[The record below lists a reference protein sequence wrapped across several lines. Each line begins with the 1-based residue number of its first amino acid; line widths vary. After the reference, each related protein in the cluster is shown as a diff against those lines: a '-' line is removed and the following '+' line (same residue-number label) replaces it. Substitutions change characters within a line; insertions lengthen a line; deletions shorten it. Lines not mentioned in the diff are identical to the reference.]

1 MKVFFLHCFINLL
14 GLTVQADQVCN
25 GVDLDSDCW
34 EEIEDRRRGMNV
46 ALKGKATLSNL
57 YGHGIAYNAIDGNRD
72 GIYDHGSCAHTK
84 VHLSPWWRV
93 DLLQK
98 YKVFS
103 VIITTEVSVPERLD
117 GAEIRIGNSLIDN
130 GVNNPRCDIIS
141 SVPAGFSV
149 TYECNGME
157 GRYVTVVIP
166 GRIGHLILCE
176 VEVYGLPLDS
186 KAQ

>member
-1 MKVFFLHCFINLL
+1 ENYPGNL
-14 GLTVQADQVCN
+14 
-25 GVDLDSDCW
+25 W
-34 EEIEDRRRGMNV
+34 EFSPGENV
-46 ALKGKATLSNL
+46 ALKGKATLSDL

-103 VIITTEVSVPERLD
+103 VIITTEVRVPERLD
-117 GAEIRIGNSLIDN
+117 GAEIRIGNSLVDN

-141 SVPAGFSV
+141 SIPAGFSV

-166 GRIGHLILCE
+166 GRIEHLILCE
-176 VEVYGLPLDS
+176 VEVYGLPLS
-186 KAQ
+186 STFFSNN